1 MTYVGGIWISERGGS
16 TCKEYRLE
24 ISTKVRYIPRVY
36 LLHTTYIYTG
46 YLKKNEEKT
55 MRSQPI
61 FKESYYFEY

>member
-36 LLHTTYIYTG
+36 LLYTKYIYIYIG
-46 YLKKNEEKT
+46 YLKNNEIPT
-55 MRSQPI
+55 NFLRI
-61 FKESYYFEY
+61 ILF